1 MNPDRQTRHR
11 RLNDTSMSEA
21 VARAPKIRRTPHVA
35 LALALN
41 LAMWTMPAAYAA
53 PAIVHDMVTFTNSP
67 FPFEGTVPEQD
78 LPFLQQ
84 DPDGRQFHLSPRGGK
99 LYADLTYSD
108 RRSLLFIPPSF
119 DPAKPNAA
127 LVLFFHGNLA
137 TLSAV
142 ETQQKLSRQL
152 AASRINA
159 VLVAP
164 QMAVKALDSSAGRF
178 YEPDFFPTYL
188 HEAAVHLAELSGG
201 RFDAAAI
208 DRLPVVI
215 VAFSGG
221 YLPTAFTLHYA
232 QEQSGT
238 RIAGVILLDAMFGE
252 TKKFEDWI
260 VRERDRTFF
269 VSAYSKASMP
279 LNEEVAAA
287 LRGQGVPVQ
296 AALTG
301 RLGLGDVIF
310 QAVPG
315 VTHDDFVTQAWTA
328 SPLADVLARVRL
340 AEHAGAAR

>member
-1 MNPDRQTRHR
+1 
-11 RLNDTSMSEA
+11 
-21 VARAPKIRRTPHVA
+21 
-35 LALALN
+35 
-41 LAMWTMPAAYAA
+41 MPAAYAA
-53 PAIVHDMVTFTNSP
+53 PAVVHDMVAFTNSP
-67 FPFEGTVPEQD
+67 FPYEGTVPEQD

-108 RRSLLFIPPSF
+108 RRSLLFIPPAF
-119 DPAKPNAA
+119 DPAKPDAA
-127 LVLFFHGNLA
+127 VVLFFHGNLA
-137 TLSAV
+137 TLNAV
-142 ETQQKLSRQL
+142 ESQQKVSRQL

-164 QMAVKALDSSAGRF
+164 QMAIKALDSSAGRF

-188 HEAAVHLAELSGG
+188 HEAAVHLGELSGG

-232 QEQSGT
+232 QQQSGT

-252 TKKFEDWI
+252 IQKFEDWI
-260 VRERDRTFF
+260 LRERDRTFF

-279 LNEEVAAA
+279 LNQEVAAA
-287 LRGQGVPVQ
+287 LRAQGVSVQ
-296 AALTG
+296 DALTG

-340 AEHAGAAR
+340 AESAASAR